1 MERATASGHS
11 MRTKQ
16 GRLAFLTG
24 LALAIGCSVG
34 TLLDAPPSKVI
45 DVTPSRV
52 VDSAPAGSGATRA
65 AALIL
70 STARGNAPPPWTA
83 HRAADAPWL
92 TIAAAPG
99 SAPDTIRLALDPTG
113 LAGGIYRDTIVIVP
127 QDPSIAQLH
136 VPVEL
141 RIVPAPSSLTFSAQ
155 PITTTAGATLTPA
168 VEVTALDADSHPF
181 TGFSGTI
188 TIALGDHPAGA
199 ALSGTLSVA
208 SRGGIAHFPDLR
220 V

>member
-1 MERATASGHS
+1 
-11 MRTKQ
+11 
-16 GRLAFLTG
+16 
-24 LALAIGCSVG
+24 
-34 TLLDAPPSKVI
+34 VI

-52 VDSAPAGSGATRA
+52 VDSAPAGSSATRA

-113 LAGGIYRDTIVIVP
+113 LAPGIYRDTIVIVP

-141 RIVPAPSSLTFSAQ
+141 RIVPLRA
-155 PITTTAGATLTPA
+155 
-168 VEVTALDADSHPF
+168 
-181 TGFSGTI
+181 
-188 TIALGDHPAGA
+188 
-199 ALSGTLSVA
+199 A
-208 SRGGIAHFPDLR
+208 SRSPR
-220 V
+220 SR